1 ARGDVGS
8 ATVAAYASCVGCS
21 GFPGASPRQLRCG
34 GHGYRSGD
42 VAWAAFAASSR
53 GAGAAPG
60 PSRRPG
66 GGGRRAPVRPRGTVR
81 VTAVPASVPS
91 PSARP
96 EPRRARTTGTARG
109 PRGAWRGQGA
119 RERGPGPDPWSG
131 ATAITG

>member
-66 GGGRRAPVRPRGTVR
+66 GGGRRAPVRPCGTVR
-81 VTAVPASVPS
+81 VIADTDSVPS
-91 PSARP
+91 PFARP

-109 PRGAWRGQGA
+109 RRRAWRGE
-119 RERGPGPDPWSG
+119 REHGPGPDPWSG